1 MLIGEF
7 EVAARAADPDRELDT
22 FIFCGQKFTVEPELN
37 ILAIGRFQ
45 MAAGDGVDTEDPQ
58 ALPLMIQTIASCVI
72 EEDEDRFLNLATRRR
87 ANPELLLK
95 IGYQVNSRAWRRASS
110 GLISWPMRLVLNA
123 AYAYLA
129 ARADDGDR
137 AELGLKPYANEEAS
151 RDLCGNREALDQ
163 WLNAPLGEQAA
174 QEHAVL
180 EYLTT

>member
-1 MLIGEF
+1 
-7 EVAARAADPDRELDT
+7 
-22 FIFCGQKFTVEPELN
+22 
-37 ILAIGRFQ
+37 
-45 MAAGDGVDTEDPQ
+45 
-58 ALPLMIQTIASCVI
+58 
-72 EEDEDRFLNLATRRR
+72 
-87 ANPELLLK
+87 
-95 IGYQVNSRAWRRASS
+95 
-110 GLISWPMRLVLNA
+110 MRLVLNV

>member
-95 IGYQVNSRAWRRASS
+95 IVQAVMEVQSGRPTEAPVDSSTGSAEITQSSRALSSSAGPSAPKTWLDTPFARRE
-110 GLISWPMRLVLNA
+110 
-123 AYAYLA
+123 LA
-129 ARADDGDR
+129 ADPERFADIKSI
-137 AELGLKPYANEEAS
+137 AEHGAGL
-151 RDLCGNREALDQ
+151 
-163 WLNAPLGEQAA
+163 AA
-174 QEHAVL
+174 V
-180 EYLTT
+180 